1 MAYKIEFE
9 NVSVRYHSRWLA
21 VNNVSFTVDKGDF
34 IFIVG
39 PTGAGK
45 TTLLKLIYGELK
57 PDEGEVRID
66 GFPLRKISKKKLLE
80 LRKKIGIVF
89 QDLLLL
95 EDRTVFENLAFP
107 LRLRGEPEILKRVVS
122 TLKDVNL
129 THKSNDLV
137 HSLSR
142 GEQQRLA
149 LARAIITEPELLLA
163 DEPFSNLHYTDIN
176 WLLEKMI
183 YYNQLG
189 LTIVLSTHNFEI
201 ISRVPKARIIK
212 LEEGRIAIEH

>member
-21 VNNVSFTVDKGDF
+21 LNNVSFTVDKGDF

-45 TTLLKLIYGELK
+45 TTLLKLIYGEIK

-80 LRKKIGIVF
+80 LRRKIGIVF

-189 LTIVLSTHNFEI
+189 LTIILSTHNFEI

>member
-21 VNNVSFTVDKGDF
+21 LNNVSFTVDKGDF

-45 TTLLKLIYGELK
+45 TTLLKLIYGEIK

>member
-1 MAYKIEFE
+1 
-9 NVSVRYHSRWLA
+9 
-21 VNNVSFTVDKGDF
+21 
-34 IFIVG
+34 
-39 PTGAGK
+39 
-45 TTLLKLIYGELK
+45 
-57 PDEGEVRID
+57 
-66 GFPLRKISKKKLLE
+66 
-80 LRKKIGIVF
+80 IGIVF

-107 LRLRGEPEILKRVVS
+107 LRLRGEPEILKKVVS

>member
-21 VNNVSFTVDKGDF
+21 LNNVSFTVDKGDF

-45 TTLLKLIYGELK
+45 TTLLKLIYGEIK
-57 PDEGEVRID
+57 PDEGEIRID

>member
-21 VNNVSFTVDKGDF
+21 LNNVSFTVDKGDF

-45 TTLLKLIYGELK
+45 TTLLKLIYGEIK

-107 LRLRGEPEILKRVVS
+107 LRLRGEPEILKKVVS